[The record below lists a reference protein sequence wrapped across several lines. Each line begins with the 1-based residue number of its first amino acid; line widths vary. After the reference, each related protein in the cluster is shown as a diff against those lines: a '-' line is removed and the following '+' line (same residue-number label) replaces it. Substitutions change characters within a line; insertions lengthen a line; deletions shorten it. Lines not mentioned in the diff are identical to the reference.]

1 MLAVPLSNVARV
13 AAILGPVSHVL
24 LWVRVDIDSW
34 SHKLCVI
41 ANLIFFLSPILL
53 WQRGFSL
60 GHAIS
65 ASLTAEIC
73 YAASLI
79 ASIGFYRAF
88 LHPLK
93 AYPGPFWARISVFW
107 KVKHFQKSNW
117 QAYRVID
124 KAHKDYGNIVRVGPR
139 QLSIN
144 EPAAYQAIYGAS
156 SECHRVKPLEYLR
169 KNLQSL
175 ADPGE
180 HKARRNVWDHGLSAK
195 ACQTY
200 LPRLNEIT
208 NRLCT
213 QFTNTGGKPIH
224 LNDWCHYYTFDVMGD
239 VGFGRSYGQIE
250 SGSAHPAI
258 TKVQNFLKAGVIA
271 LQMIWVVNFLFL
283 IPGLDDPMRELME
296 WAAKLLEERSKYRDF
311 EKDFQDRDLMSYV
324 EESRRVVDKRW
335 PMTDKDIAEDAVT
348 LQVAGSDT
356 SYSVLV
362 NMCHYLANYPELQER
377 IREEVLTTF
386 TDSENDSSPAWSK
399 LASPQNCPY
408 LDATINEVLR
418 RHAPVLMGTLR
429 ETPSHPI
436 EIAGHTIPP
445 KTIISCP
452 IWTMQYD
459 ERCFKNADDFIPER
473 WLEKSHPESRADL
486 LLDRRGFV
494 PFSVGPMNCAG
505 KYFAYMEI
513 KVCVVL
519 PLLVEAPVYT
529 STSVANSC

>member
-1 MLAVPLSNVARV
+1 MLAVTVSNVACI
-13 AAILGPVSHVL
+13 AAILGPISHVL

-41 ANLIFFLSPILL
+41 ANLIIFLSPVFL
-53 WQRGFSL
+53 WSRGFSIF
-60 GHAIS
+60 HATIL
-65 ASLTAEIC
+65 SLTAESC
-73 YAASLI
+73 YTLSLI
-79 ASIGFYRAF
+79 ASIGIYRAT
-88 LHPLK
+88 LHPLRHF
-93 AYPGPFWARISVFW
+93 PGPFWAKISVFW
-107 KVKHFQKSNW
+107 KVKHFKASNW
-117 QAYRVID
+117 QAYGVID
-124 KAHKDYGNIVRVGPR
+124 KAHRKYGNVVRIGPR

-144 EPAAYQAIYGAS
+144 EPGAYQAIYGAS
-156 SECHRVKPLEYLR
+156 SECHRVGHLEHLR

-175 ADPGE
+175 ADPAE

-213 QFTNTGGKPIH
+213 RFRNSDGRPIH
-224 LNDWCHYYTFDVMGD
+224 LNDWCHFYTFDVMGD
-239 VGFGRSYGQIE
+239 IGFGRSYGQIE

-258 TKVQNFLKAGVIA
+258 LKVQNFLKAGVIA

-283 IPGLDDPMRELME
+283 IPGLEDPMRDLME

-311 EKDFQDRDLMSYV
+311 DKSSQERDLMSYV
-324 EESRRVVDKRW
+324 EESRRVVDSRW

-362 NMCHYLANYPELQER
+362 NMCHYLANYPELQEHLR
-377 IREEVLTTF
+377 NEILTTF
-386 TDSENDSSPAWSK
+386 DNSDAESSPMWSK
-399 LASPQNCPY
+399 LASPQTCPY
-408 LDATINEVLR
+408 LDATVNEVLR

-429 ETPSHPI
+429 ETSSHPI
-436 EIAGHTIPP
+436 EIAGHRIPP
-445 KTIISCP
+445 RTIISCP
-452 IWTMQYD
+452 IWTMHYD
-459 ERCFKNADDFIPER
+459 ERYFKNADEFIPER
-473 WLEKSHPESRADL
+473 WLSESHPENRADL
-486 LLDRRGFV
+486 LLDRRSFV

-513 KVCVVL
+513 KVGL
-519 PLLVEAPVYT
+519 PLVHIQRRCFSFHLLRFG
-529 STSVANSC
+529 